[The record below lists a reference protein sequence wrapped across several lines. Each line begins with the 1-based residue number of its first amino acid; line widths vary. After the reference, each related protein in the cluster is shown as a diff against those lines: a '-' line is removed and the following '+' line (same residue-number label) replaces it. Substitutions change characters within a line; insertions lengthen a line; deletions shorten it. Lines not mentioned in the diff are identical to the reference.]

1 MWASAFTGDTGGHK
15 GCPYGRGVYRG
26 IVGAGLV
33 PAPRRADV
41 GIGACVG
48 HGRPPGLPLRE
59 WGVERG

>member
-15 GCPYGRGVYRG
+15 GRPYGRGVYRG

-33 PAPRRADV
+33 PARRRADV

-48 HGRPPGLPLRE
+48 HGRPQGLPLRE
-59 WGVERG
+59 RGV